1 MSIIGGSQIIFLHAA
16 KTREGDSTRVLLSRV
31 VIMIHDTNQNP
42 LGNKVRVMPP
52 HDLYVRPPK
61 VTPGYTR
68 ALKAQGVPFLVALS
82 LDLSD
87 M

>member
-1 MSIIGGSQIIFLHAA
+1 MIIGGSQIIFLYAA
-16 KTREGDSTRVLLSRV
+16 KTREGELVSLLSRV